1 MATLAGA
8 FCTPHIPLIAS
19 QPNVAPKKK
28 VDAVMKAFA
37 HIRER
42 MKALQIDTG
51 IVIGDDHYTV
61 FGPHCLPNILIGIG
75 DVDGPYEDWLGHDRA
90 PIPNNEALAMHV
102 LQYGLNNGFDW
113 AMAKSLTVDHSTFV
127 PYLKIIKELDDVKM
141 IPVYVNAGVMPLI
154 KTKRCVQLGEMIA
167 DAVEA
172 YEGADRVAIIGTGG
186 LSHWVGAANMGK
198 VNEEFDRR
206 VLEMIKTKDID
217 GLLALSDNY
226 VLSEA
231 GNGALEY
238 RNWLVAIGA
247 VRKYCYEMD
256 LICYEPIPQWV
267 TGTALVE
274 LKLAA

>member
-1 MATLAGA
+1 MAKLAGV

-28 VDAVMKAFA
+28 VEAVMNAFA
-37 HIRER
+37 HISDRIQQ
-42 MKALQIDTG
+42 LDIDTA

-61 FGPHCLPNILIGIG
+61 FGPHCLPNILIGVG

-90 PIPNNEALAMHV
+90 PIDNNEALAEHI
-102 LQYGLNNGFDW
+102 LNYGLNNGFDW

-127 PYLKIIKELDDVKM
+127 PYLKIIKELDGVKM
-141 IPVYVNAGVMPLI
+141 IPVYINAGVLPLI
-154 KTKRCVQLGEMIA
+154 RTRRCVQLGEMLA

-172 YEGADRVAIIGTGG
+172 YEGAERVAIIGTGG

-198 VNEEFDRR
+198 VNEEFDHN
-206 VLEMIKTKDID
+206 VLEMIKTCDVD
-217 GLLALSDNY
+217 GLVALSDDY
-226 VLSEA
+226 VLREA
-231 GNGALEY
+231 GNGALEF

-247 VRKYCYEMD
+247 ARKYHYEMD

-274 LKLAA
+274 LKFAA